1 MSYILDAL
9 KKSEQERG
17 HGSAPSVQT
26 LHSSGLNYH
35 SNKTQLWPYFL
46 LAAIGINLAALFYFI
61 LIKSDVE
68 ATAPEQHA
76 VQAQQA
82 VTETKPVISGTTRTG
97 VDNTVSFAA
106 DTSDQAD
113 SIVYKP
119 VSMPGTGRKAVIAS
133 TQTAGVENR
142 QLQDPL
148 KTVLE
153 MDELPFDVLQQIPVL
168 EFSAHIYS
176 SNPLQR
182 SIVING
188 RFMEEG
194 DRLAGDLF
202 LNEITPDGAIFD
214 FQGQLFH
221 QGVVSAWN

>member
-26 LHSSGLNYH
+26 LHSSSLNYH
-35 SNKTQLWPYFL
+35 ANKTQLWPYFL
-46 LAAIGINLAALFYFI
+46 LAAIVINLAALFYFI
-61 LIKSDVE
+61 IAKTDVE
-68 ATAPEQHA
+68 ATTQEQ
-76 VQAQQA
+76 QRI
-82 VTETKPVISGTTRTG
+82 TETKPAVSSTTQTNSSKH
-97 VDNTVSFAA
+97 VATVVE
-106 DTSDQAD
+106 DTYSAE

-119 VSMPGTGRKAVIAS
+119 ISMPDTRPGIAKQVS
-133 TQTAGVENR
+133 QAREIETPRYQQAS
-142 QLQDPL
+142 LS
-148 KTVLE
+148 VLE
-153 MDELPFDVLQQIPVL
+153 RDELPFDMQQHIPIM

-194 DRLAGDLF
+194 DWLASDLF
-202 LNEITPDGAIFD
+202 LSEITPDGAIFD